1 MRDVFKPIESSWAAR
16 FGALCL
22 VVTIGAGLM
31 HWVTLGLVAGVCL
44 LGCCGAIA
52 ETQVKILKDHIEK
65 LEERVENLEGQIR

>member
-31 HWVTLGLVAGVCL
+31 HWVTLALVAGVSL
-44 LGCCGAIA
+44 LACCGAIA

-65 LEERVENLEGQIR
+65 LEERVENLEGQIK